1 MRRDISAF
9 YVSFAGPTALFMG
22 QPTFEKRVNNVSPF
36 KKYFI
41 TIFLVIS
48 VQFLTK

>member
-9 YVSFAGPTALFMG
+9 YVSFTGPTALFMS
-22 QPTFEKRVNNVSPF
+22 QPTFEKRENNVLPF

-41 TIFLVIS
+41 TVFLVIS
-48 VQFLTK
+48 VQFSAK